1 MSPRSHPASNRPV
14 LGLAALSCFLAVATT
29 LWAADPP
36 EAREVVV
43 VARDGVSL
51 AGDLYLPS
59 GPGPFPVI
67 LGRTPYN
74 KVLGVGFGREGARRG
89 YAVVMQD
96 TRGRFASKGENL
108 PFHSDVTDGAD
119 TLLWIGRQD
128 WSNGRVGT
136 WGGSAGAITQFQLM
150 AAGQGGV
157 ESQHLVVGAP
167 NLYEVVYTGGVFRK
181 SLIEDWIRAS
191 RFQEDAVARWVAH
204 PVHDD
209 YWRERDASRHYGTV
223 QAAAVHIG
231 GYWDIFAQATI
242 DGFNGYQHGG
252 GKGARGRQKLVLGPW
267 THGVLQEKAGELTF
281 PGGKRPPGNIQD
293 AWQWFDAT
301 LRDATNGLL
310 QLPAVTYYVIGD
322 TSDPKAPGNE
332 WRTAESWPPFQ
343 VEPVPVYLHGD
354 RTLSTRLAEA
364 THSLGYIHD
373 PAKPVPTL
381 GGVQLTLLAGP
392 MDQQAIESRDDVLV
406 FTGEVLTEPVEV
418 TGRIRAR
425 LWISSDAPDTDFMV
439 KLCDVYPDGRSFNL
453 CEGAIRTRFRKGTD
467 REILLESGRMEPV
480 DIDCWA
486 TSVVFNRGHRIRVQ
500 IASSSSPGYDPNP
513 NTGEPLRKGARMRP
527 ARNRV
532 HVGSGQASHVL
543 LPVVKGTLR

>member
-1 MSPRSHPASNRPV
+1 M
-14 LGLAALSCFLAVATT
+14 
-29 LWAADPP
+29 
-36 EAREVVV
+36 VV
-43 VARDGVSL
+43 VARDGVGL

-191 RFQEDAVARWVAH
+191 RFQQDAVARWVAH
-204 PVHDD
+204 PVPDD

-242 DGFNGYQHGG
+242 DGFNGYQHQG

-267 THGVLQEKAGELTF
+267 THGVLQEKAGELT
-281 PGGKRPPGNIQD
+281 
-293 AWQWFDAT
+293 
-301 LRDATNGLL
+301 
-310 QLPAVTYYVIGD
+310 
-322 TSDPKAPGNE
+322 
-332 WRTAESWPPFQ
+332 
-343 VEPVPVYLHGD
+343 
-354 RTLSTRLAEA
+354 
-364 THSLGYIHD
+364 
-373 PAKPVPTL
+373 
-381 GGVQLTLLAGP
+381 
-392 MDQQAIESRDDVLV
+392 
-406 FTGEVLTEPVEV
+406 
-418 TGRIRAR
+418 
-425 LWISSDAPDTDFMV
+425 
-439 KLCDVYPDGRSFNL
+439 
-453 CEGAIRTRFRKGTD
+453 
-467 REILLESGRMEPV
+467 
-480 DIDCWA
+480 WA

-513 NTGEPLRKGARMRP
+513 NTGEPLRKGAGIRM

-532 HVGSGQASHVL
+532 HVGAGQASHVL